1 MCACGSEA
9 LLGRSISDFIPDL
22 PSPSERELSGLECQL
37 VTESGQ
43 RLAVS
48 VTASELEDR
57 LGERVGYVL
66 SVRDV
71 RNVVAMRSR
80 LMLSG
85 RLSAVGELAAGIAHE
100 INNPVAYVQANLNQM
115 TFHWQEIRG
124 RLHDAHGD
132 HEADE
137 LLSDGDELIH
147 DSLAGVKRIAAIV
160 HDVQGFASAGTG
172 ERSLVDVIE
181 LLESAL
187 RLAEHHFGS
196 RAVVERDLADLPLLS
211 CHPDEI
217 KQVFLDLLMNAGKAI
232 GEGGTIHVQTRL
244 EGSHIL
250 VRIEDDGCGMA
261 PEMCDRIFDPFFT
274 TERESLGLGLSLCYE
289 MVRKH
294 GGDVEVES
302 EVGRGTCFRIRLP
315 VQI

>member
-1 MCACGSEA
+1 
-9 LLGRSISDFIPDL
+9 
-22 PSPSERELSGLECQL
+22 

-115 TFHWQEIRG
+115 AFHWQEIRG

-147 DSLAGVKRIAAIV
+147 DSLSGVKRIAVIV

-172 ERSLVDVIE
+172 ERSLVDVAE
-181 LLESAL
+181 LLDSAL
-187 RLAEHHFGS
+187 RLAEHHLGS

-211 CHPDEI
+211 CNPDEI
-217 KQVFLDLLMNAGKAI
+217 KQVFLDLLINAGNAI
-232 GEGGTIHVQTRL
+232 GDGGGTIYVQTAL
-244 EGSHIL
+244 EGSRIL
-250 VRIEDDGCGMA
+250 VRIEDDGCGMTR
-261 PEMCDRIFDPFFT
+261 EVCERIFDPFFT
-274 TERESLGLGLSLCYE
+274 TERENVGLGLSLSYE

-294 GGDVEVES
+294 GGDIEVDS
-302 EVGRGTCFRIRLP
+302 EVDRGTCFLIRLP
-315 VQI
+315 VEI